1 MILYIYRRLN
11 RTSLYKNNNTICRII
26 YKIYANSNRNTYKV
40 LKMNHVIHKFLRPI
54 AKNIPKQKTVRLLTN
69 INYNF
74 NIDDNNNNNNRSI
87 PCFINKQ
94 FLHFNTKALSRR
106 VPELDLYTDI
116 DSPRNVIQGYSANGI
131 QVNNI
136 TYLGSQL
143 IFPDLTLLWD
153 VEKIE
158 DITKE
163 SLNFVIH
170 AEPKVDTLLIGTGKT
185 FVNLDE
191 EIVDWLYSYGVTA
204 DVMSTAHACQTF
216 NVLNQEDRR
225 IAAAVLPMETTHRE
239 EIIAST
245 FS

>member
-1 MILYIYRRLN
+1 M
-11 RTSLYKNNNTICRII
+11 
-26 YKIYANSNRNTYKV
+26 
-40 LKMNHVIHKFLRPI
+40 
-54 AKNIPKQKTVRLLTN
+54 
-69 INYNF
+69 
-74 NIDDNNNNNNRSI
+74 
-87 PCFINKQ
+87 
-94 FLHFNTKALSRR
+94 
-106 VPELDLYTDI
+106 
-116 DSPRNVIQGYSANGI
+116 
-131 QVNNI
+131 NNI

-239 EIIAST
+239 EIIVST